1 MERNKQ
7 RREVVSEYI
16 GGPVEE
22 SEKLNQVMG
31 LMEMFGASPRVGVD
45 LVPRNPMASGGFV
58 PLDNR
63 VVLSPLTKGKDRE
76 SVATHEYVHALDNLM
91 MKTAQRIRPGSR
103 LLFGVFDERFSPEQE
118 QFAEGYA
125 KMTNLPASLPRGIAG
140 SQQVFRPDGI
150 QTEGL
155 SPYRRS
161 RSEQRAWGVSEQI
174 NSQSPGSSHM
184 DATRATE
191 FDILMDLLSRTK
203 RK

>member
-1 MERNKQ
+1 MERNRQ
-7 RREVVSEYI
+7 RRDVVSEYM
-16 GGPVEE
+16 GSPVEE

-31 LMEMFGASPRVGVD
+31 LMEMFGASPRVGVG
-45 LVPRNPMASGGFV
+45 LVPSNPMASGGFV

-63 VVLSPLTKGKDRE
+63 VVLSPVTRGKDRE

-91 MKTAQRIRPGSR
+91 MQKTQKIRPSSR
-103 LLFGVFDERFSPEQE
+103 LLFGAFDERFSPEQE

-125 KMTNLPASLPRGIAG
+125 KMTSLPASLPRGLAR

-150 QTEGL
+150 SAEGL

-161 RSEQRAWGVSEQI
+161 ESEQRAWGVSEQI
-174 NSQSPGSSHM
+174 NSESPGASHM

-191 FDILMDLLSRTK
+191 FDILMDLLSRT
-203 RK
+203 RRN